1 MSITYCVIETKIE
14 NGEGWYNIVED
25 WAVRR
30 PDWQHKTEWTEEGDF
45 DRHYF
50 NIQVLNK
57 KDLFDLIRLADLLA
71 QVDQS
76 LEIGWHNKVEDANVS
91 FQTKGESLR
100 IYGGPVMSKIHD
112 RVFNS
117 IKEIKELLKNY

>member
-1 MSITYCVIETKIE
+1 M
-14 NGEGWYNIVED
+14 
-25 WAVRR
+25 
-30 PDWQHKTEWTEEGDF
+30 
-45 DRHYF
+45 
-50 NIQVLNK
+50 
-57 KDLFDLIRLADLLA
+57 DLLT

-76 LEIGWHNKVEDANVS
+76 LEIEWHNKVDDANVS
-91 FQTKGESLR
+91 FQTKGDNFR